1 MSKSYRF
8 LFALSNKIAYHFHMT
23 IGERIKEQRVRRGW
37 TLRELAKQSGVS
49 HVFIWQVEQGRGIG
63 TERLILIAK
72 ALRVRASKLL
82 GE

>member
-1 MSKSYRF
+1 
-8 LFALSNKIAYHFHMT
+8 MT
-23 IGERIKEQRVRRGW
+23 IGERIKDQRVRRGW
-37 TLRELAKQSGVS
+37 TLRELAKHSGVS

-63 TERLILIAK
+63 VESLVLIAK